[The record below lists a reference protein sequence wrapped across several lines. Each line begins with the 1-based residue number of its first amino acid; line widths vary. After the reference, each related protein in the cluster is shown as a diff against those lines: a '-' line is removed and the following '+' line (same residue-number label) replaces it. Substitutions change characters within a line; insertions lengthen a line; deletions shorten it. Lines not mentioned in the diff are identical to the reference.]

1 MKHFVNL
8 KPRRRTIISLSLSAL
23 LLNSCS
29 SPVLQPDPIPPK
41 QATAIQLPET
51 YRNQTSPSDEATP
64 AIWWKTLENEE
75 LNQLIDRALANS
87 PDLRIA
93 TVQMVE
99 AKIRAD
105 QVTAGGSPTI
115 TAPIQLAGQVPG
127 GTVGNIPV
135 GGSNRDVQRTVQTSL
150 AARWRLDLWGERKAL
165 QESADLQ
172 FWRSVYERE
181 NAQRILLAT
190 VTSTYIGYL
199 SSNDALRL
207 AKDEEKLASELLSAV
222 EQKFLLEDAT
232 LDQVEQAR
240 AQLYAIQAAL
250 PGYEQQREEARN
262 SLAFLVGAIPQNF
275 NLTDQ
280 GLDSIRAPE
289 LPKTLPSMLITER
302 PDIRLVEAR
311 LRGAHADIQAARAR
325 LLPPVDLIS
334 QTGFSGL
341 GPSQLLQSNF
351 FFWNII
357 GSLTATIFDGG
368 TRDLDKAATQMVYQE
383 MVETYA
389 RTVLQSMK
397 EVESALTSL
406 RISQDKLKAQLA
418 VVRVS
423 FNITNTTQQAYELG
437 AVEFGSLLEAQK
449 SYRMQL
455 LAQQQQKSELLKAY
469 VNLYQALGAGVAK
482 GLGEDLKPI
491 GIEPD
496 SILFTTESLNHTP
509 NTDNQ
514 QWEVALYGVYDRSVI
529 PALWRDLKH
538 RYPSHLENRSLHVYL
553 GDHVESDNKEMTAW
567 YRLAVT
573 GFTSEEQTNSL
584 CSEMQSRQQSCI
596 VVPAGSPILQL
607 QTTHSWW
614 PW

>member
-23 LLNSCS
+23 LLNGCS

-41 QATAIQLPET
+41 QATAIQLPKT
-51 YRNQTSPSDEATP
+51 YRNQTSPSDETTP

-389 RTVLQSMK
+389 RTVLQSIK
-397 EVESALTSL
+397 EVETALTSL

-496 SILFTTESLNHTP
+496 SILFATESLNHTP
-509 NTDNQ
+509 KTNNQ